1 MMQDLTA
8 HSVPAIFCLQCA
20 FDSLI
25 ILAVLFDYLK
35 SSNPL
40 VIFHVFCHPQLLLEP
55 LVPPALYLLPS
66 MLYK

>member
-8 HSVPAIFCLQCA
+8 YSVPAIFCLHCA

-25 ILAVLFDYLK
+25 ILAVLFDNLK

-40 VIFHVFCHPQLLLEP
+40 VIFHVFC
-55 LVPPALYLLPS
+55 PPPTPS
-66 MLYK
+66 